1 MIDKSDTS
9 DTDGRT
15 KAGRPNQD
23 TALPRMRR
31 WVVTGPLGAGK
42 SLVTRIL
49 VEHGA
54 VPIEGDAIGHE
65 LLRLPTVIDQIRQEF
80 GGEVLQAGQVD
91 REALG
96 RVVFADPASL
106 ARLNA
111 ITLPQLAVSFQE
123 RFDQLA
129 ASGRWA
135 LAVLEAAVYFLLPS
149 MEHIDLTIAVVAS
162 PALREE
168 RLLARDRWSRDE
180 IRRRIAAQ
188 QDWERYW
195 SRADVLL
202 ANEGTTDALE
212 SATLELLA
220 QHLGGER

>member
-1 MIDKSDTS
+1 MADTT
-9 DTDGRT
+9 DTTDTTDEGPP
-15 KAGRPNQD
+15 RPD
-23 TALPRMRR
+23 PVPPRMRR

-65 LLRLPTVIDQIRQEF
+65 LLRLPAVIEQIRQEF
-80 GGEVLQAGQVD
+80 GNDVLEAGQVD

-96 RVVFADPASL
+96 RVVFADSESL

-111 ITLPQLAVSFQE
+111 ITLPRLAASFRE

-129 ASGRWA
+129 TSGRWT

-149 MEHIDLTIAVVAS
+149 MVDIDLTIAVVAN
-162 PALREE
+162 PALREK
-168 RLLARDRWSRDE
+168 RLVARDRWSREE
-180 IRRRIAAQ
+180 IRRRITAQ

-202 ANEGTTDALE
+202 SNEGTADELRE
-212 SATLELLA
+212 ATAELLA
-220 QHLGGER
+220 FHLGGER